1 MGKLDKIVLETDA
14 LRPLPDYYSTG
25 HFAMQG
31 QEKIFLKIFLI

>member
-25 HFAMQG
+25 HDAVQG
-31 QEKIFLKIFLI
+31 KKSLKISPS